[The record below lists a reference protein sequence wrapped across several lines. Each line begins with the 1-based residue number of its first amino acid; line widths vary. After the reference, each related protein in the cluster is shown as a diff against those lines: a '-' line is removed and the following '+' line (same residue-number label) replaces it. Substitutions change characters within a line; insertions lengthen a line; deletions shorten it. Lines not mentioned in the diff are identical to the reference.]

1 MKKQYT
7 LKVYPAG
14 QSRTVYRVLEI
25 SGEDTLDDLCRAIL
39 DAFDFIDGHLYEFCM
54 DNRMYTDYSYQ
65 ADPEGDGPS
74 TAIEIDK
81 LYLQDGQNFMLHYD
95 FGDDWQFMIHVQKM
109 EDAVEYA
116 SPRVIREKGVL
127 EQYPDWEEEDEEEE
141 EEEEF

>member
-1 MKKQYT
+1 MAAQT
-7 LKVYPAG
+7 DRREILTRR
-14 QSRTVYRVLEI
+14 QSDQNALAVVNFV
-25 SGEDTLDDLCRAIL
+25 LDDLCRAIL

-95 FGDDWQFMIHVQKM
+95 FGDDSEFRELVNS
-109 EDAVEYA
+109 VE
-116 SPRVIREKGVL
+116 P
-127 EQYPDWEEEDEEEE
+127 
-141 EEEEF
+141 